1 MNIKKVSEI
10 TDVSA
15 DTIRYYERIGLVP
28 KIARKSSG
36 VRDFAENDIA
46 ILEFV
51 RCFRSAGMSIERLI
65 EYMGLVQAG
74 DSTVEARIDLLKEEQ
89 EELRSRLVEI
99 QEALDRLDY
108 KIENYQTILRGKES
122 ELFDE
127 GRRAS
132 KKSGE

>member
-1 MNIKKVSEI
+1 MNIKEVCQV
-10 TDVSA
+10 TGLSA

-46 ILEFV
+46 ILEFI

-74 DSTVEARIDLLKEEQ
+74 DSTVEARIALLKEEQ

-99 QEALDRLDY
+99 QQALDRLDY
-108 KIENYQTILRGKES
+108 KIENYQTILREKES

>member
-1 MNIKKVSEI
+1 MNIKEVCQV
-10 TDVSA
+10 TGLSA

-46 ILEFV
+46 ILEFI

-89 EELRSRLVEI
+89 EELQSRLVEI
-99 QEALDRLDY
+99 QQALDRLDY
-108 KIENYQTILRGKES
+108 KIKNYQTILRGKES